1 MIAVRTIAAVLCLT
15 MTAPVLA
22 EESYPKVPK
31 MFTSKGFVEFYGSNR
46 EHELAKVYVHGLLE
60 RSGDANV
67 MVRKDTGRQLF
78 CWPEHYA
85 IVEDQLVA
93 VVKQFIE
100 NNQWAGNGT
109 N

>member
-46 EHELAKVYVHGLLE
+46 EHELAKVYVHGLLDGPVTQTSWLE
-60 RSGDANV
+60 KTPGGS
-67 MVRKDTGRQLF
+67 
-78 CWPEHYA
+78 CS
-85 IVEDQLVA
+85 
-93 VVKQFIE
+93 
-100 NNQWAGNGT
+100 AGQSIT
-109 N
+109 RLSRTSL